1 MLRAGFFLGFLVG
14 AGVASLF
21 SDNDRVE
28 TPGATTASGLLP
40 EVDNSLKGT
49 LRAAFREAKAAA
61 RQAADE
67 KERELM
73 WQFERSIRRQSD
85 EPPPLRR

>member
-21 SDNDRVE
+21 ADGDRAEVGGGA
-28 TPGATTASGLLP
+28 PGSGVVP
-40 EVDNSLKGT
+40 EDDGSLKGK

-67 KERELM
+67 KEREMM
-73 WQFERSIRRQSD
+73 WQFERTIRRQSD
-85 EPPPLRR
+85 ELPPSRR